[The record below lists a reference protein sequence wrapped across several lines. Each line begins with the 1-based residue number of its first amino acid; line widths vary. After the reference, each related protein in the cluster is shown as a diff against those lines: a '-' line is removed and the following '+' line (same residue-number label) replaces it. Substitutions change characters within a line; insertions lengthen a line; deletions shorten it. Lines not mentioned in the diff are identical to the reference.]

1 MGPSGEIWKWI
12 QREIVSEEAGN
23 LNKAAMIQDTYIT
36 AGRKRVSIETGP
48 IIPLVKPRWADNHN
62 VFIDDRIRHLDDIW
76 PSLHYFW
83 SSMFPRPFSSSA
95 LDVSCTPVVL
105 LLVCLGNVRH
115 QRGLTLDRSPHFIL
129 QWVCVISPHRGTS
142 DRQTRFPSVR
152 LAGCWAESCVETKE
166 RADQRESWDW
176 SIFRQDWIVTSSEK
190 L

>member
-95 LDVSCTPVVL
+95 LDVSCTPCCASPPL
-105 LLVCLGNVRH
+105 LGKCTTSKGFDTWQISSFHSSMSLCHFSTPRH
-115 QRGLTLDRSPHFIL
+115 FWQTDTLSFRLTRRLQSRELRGD
-129 QWVCVISPHRGTS
+129 
-142 DRQTRFPSVR
+142 
-152 LAGCWAESCVETKE
+152 
-166 RADQRESWDW
+166 
-176 SIFRQDWIVTSSEK
+176 
-190 L
+190 